1 MKVTAI
7 MPTYNQGD
15 YLDIAIASVATQ
27 VDQLVVVDDGST
39 DNTPEL
45 LRAWVGLELITHSE
59 NRGTAHAINT
69 GFEAA
74 TGDLVTW
81 VSSDNIYASDWREIL
96 EWAFTEEADLGVAYS
111 AFRYGIDGNILH
123 TMYDPDRLV
132 HNQNCFFGP
141 SFMIAREVWE
151 QAGPHRGKISHDYD
165 HWLRVEEACW
175 DMRRTIVSLP
185 EVLCDY
191 RVHDERA
198 TVQRKDQYD
207 ADRWQIEAM
216 ERRAFC

>member
-7 MPTYNQGD
+7 MPTYNQAP
-15 YLDIAIASVATQ
+15 YLDVAIASVAMQ
-27 VDQLVVVDDGST
+27 VDQLVVVNDGST
-39 DNTPEL
+39 DNTEDVL
-45 LRAWVGLELITHSE
+45 SSWVGLDHITHAE

-81 VSSDNIYASDWREIL
+81 VSSDNIYAPDWREVL
-96 EWAFTEEADLGVAYS
+96 QDAFNEPCVGVAYS
-111 AFRYGIDGNILH
+111 AFRYGIGGRVLF
-123 TMYDPDRLV
+123 TTYDPDKLV

-141 SFMIAREVWE
+141 SFLMRRQVWDK
-151 QAGPHRGKISHDYD
+151 AGPHRGKISHDYD
-165 HWLRVEEACW
+165 HWLRVEETCW
-175 DMRRTIVSLP
+175 EHCFDILALP

-191 RVHDERA
+191 RVHDDRA
-198 TVQRKDQYD
+198 TVRLKHQYD
-207 ADRWQIEAM
+207 ADKWQIEAM